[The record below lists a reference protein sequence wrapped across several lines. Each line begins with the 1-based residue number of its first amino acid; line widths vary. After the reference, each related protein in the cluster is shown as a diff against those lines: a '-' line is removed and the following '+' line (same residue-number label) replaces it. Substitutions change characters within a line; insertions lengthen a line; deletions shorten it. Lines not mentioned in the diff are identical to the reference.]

1 MFYWYFLSLLGFL
14 PLKKST
20 ALSRPKIATEKGIL
34 FFAKRS
40 RNVYENTGVE
50 LDCGKKR
57 SRNVVENKGNGV
69 GKPEC
74 YRKHR
79 DLGSVLGRN
88 VSVGAWK
95 AGMLYITKPV
105 SLELRAIL
113 RTKIARSRNVT
124 ENKAH
129 SVTKPECV

>member
-1 MFYWYFLSLLGFL
+1 MLDWYFLSLPGFL

-20 ALSRPKIATEKGIL
+20 PLPRPKIATQKRIL

-40 RNVYENTGVE
+40 RNVYENKVVE

-74 YRKHR
+74 YRKQR
-79 DLGSVLGRN
+79 GLTQNLGHNDRIVTC
-88 VSVGAWK
+88 K
-95 AGMLYITKPV
+95 AGMLYITKGV
-105 SLELRAIL
+105 SLKKAVIL
-113 RTKIARSRNVT
+113 RPTL
-124 ENKAH
+124 E
-129 SVTKPECV
+129 